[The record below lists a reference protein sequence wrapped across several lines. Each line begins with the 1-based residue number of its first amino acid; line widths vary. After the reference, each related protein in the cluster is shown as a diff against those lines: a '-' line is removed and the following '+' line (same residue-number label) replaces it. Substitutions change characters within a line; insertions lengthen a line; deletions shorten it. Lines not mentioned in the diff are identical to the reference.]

1 MEFSGKPRKQHR
13 DFQGLLNKNDI
24 EFPGD
29 QEKNVEFPGA
39 LVALEFLRGLTQL
52 CGISWGEALFSL
64 EFPGVK

>member
-1 MEFSGKPRKQHR
+1 M
-13 DFQGLLNKNDI
+13 

-39 LVALEFLRGLTQL
+39 LVALEFLGLTQL
-52 CGISWGEALFSL
+52 CGISWGEAWFSL